1 LLLVANGWAAEPKK
15 ITFGYST
22 IGPMAAGAWMAKE
35 VGVFEKYGIDAT
47 LIYIPSGAVV
57 MQALIGGD
65 LRGGIAAT
73 NSVINAVLSGASI
86 IGVAGTANRPYHR
99 LWVQPEVNRIED
111 LRGKTL
117 GVTRFG
123 GLSDNLTRILLRK
136 YGLEGAVK
144 LRQFGGGTR
153 EVAAAF
159 QQRMVDGTVTSD
171 LVVDSHV
178 PAKVLLNL
186 IDLDIQYS
194 MNIIA
199 VSRDYYQKNRETVDG
214 MLRAYVEGVA
224 ALHLQKTQ
232 ALKIIAKYARLADP
246 RRVQQIYADATTYLD
261 RVPRVEP
268 EGVYTILEFMGKKVP
283 LESLADNSLVDR
295 MVREDFVKKLYQSR
309 G

>member
-1 LLLVANGWAAEPKK
+1 LVLAANVWAAEPRK

-22 IGPMAAGAWMAKE
+22 IGPMAAGVWMAKE
-35 VGVFEKYGIDAT
+35 VGAFEKYGIDAT

-73 NSVINAVLSGASI
+73 NSVINAVSSGASI

-159 QQRMVDGTVTSD
+159 QQHIVDGTVTSD

-199 VSRDYYQKNRETVDG
+199 VSRDYYQNSRETVDG

-224 ALHLQKTQ
+224 ALHLQKAQ
-232 ALKIIAKYARLADP
+232 ALRILAKYARLADP
-246 RRVQQIYADATTYLD
+246 KRVQQVYADAAAYLD

-268 EGVYTILEFMGKKVP
+268 EGVHTILEFMGKKVP
-283 LESLADNSLVDR
+283 LEALVDNSLVDR
-295 MVREDFVKKLYQSR
+295 MVRDGFVKKLYQSR
-309 G
+309 R